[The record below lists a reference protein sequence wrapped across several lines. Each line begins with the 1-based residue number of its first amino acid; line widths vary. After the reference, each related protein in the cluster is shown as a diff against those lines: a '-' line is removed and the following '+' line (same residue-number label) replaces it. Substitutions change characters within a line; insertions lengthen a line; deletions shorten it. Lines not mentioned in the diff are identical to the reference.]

1 MGYVERVFVNTV
13 LNDQAA
19 RTFLRRFIFTSKM
32 DFQIMEKD
40 MYGDVENDEE
50 LMAELLA
57 LEAEEQAA
65 GRTSGTREHN
75 ARHHESTAQASQPVS
90 GMYGIS
96 SISDVSDEDLNSN
109 DEVDINDPEL
119 LAELSDLVEQ
129 GNAVGSPA
137 SPKLHTSIPYEPAV
151 DTTLLYKLR
160 GLKEEYTSVLEAA
173 EEKNDILRTKRYRRG
188 FDRIEEL
195 IRKVQAGKMIDEK
208 DIPISIRTIRSVE
221 LHAKE
226 TDVSVIP
233 RPEIQPVLPAKVKQS
248 ATEIINESSVI
259 YQKPVKKLLR
269 GEQLRAELISRRES
283 YIKNAR
289 AANSLGDKKKAY
301 EYYVVAKQ
309 FDEAMKT
316 MNDGRVTECE
326 ENELPPLAIPYKS
339 SKDEG
344 IHPPPKTL
352 LDGLQQRMQKYKAL
366 CDQSRVENDN
376 RKYRMNARILKR
388 YEDAIEACRSN
399 KPVDTSGL
407 PCPPGYP
414 PLPPLE
420 NMAASSTNGMVMS
433 RRPLPEVGSLG
444 APEASISGKQS
455 RQKQQLDFLLQRQFQ
470 FKEAAIAAKRNG
482 DVETAKKFLLAA
494 KGFDKMI
501 AASKNGLSVNIKK
514 TPMPPQV
521 RTSARILK
529 PSLEHHT
536 SFDAAIKG
544 AVKVNGFQYFVFYF
558 IFYINL
564 FNADTLSTAGTSS
577 EVFATMERDLI
588 CQVKLCEKYRFAFT
602 QLGDVTR
609 VKMLETWSAISKRD
623 LMLLRE
629 VMKRGATVPQFR
641 YETRNMPSVEVCFEV
656 DENHIELTI
665 MKIIEA
671 KLPAGWK
678 ASDGYLFVKY
688 NFSFPH
694 DAHQTGRTKV
704 IAATNSPEYNQKFLL
719 TINRK
724 TKQLQRVIKRNC
736 LKFELF
742 FQIYQKGGFLRSD
755 KLIATADC
763 KLIDLEEKVYIHESI
778 DLMDGRKQTGGKLI
792 YQVRVR
798 EPLSGKKLLM
808 MQKKWLILE
817 L

>member
-1 MGYVERVFVNTV
+1 
-13 LNDQAA
+13 
-19 RTFLRRFIFTSKM
+19 
-32 DFQIMEKD
+32 
-40 MYGDVENDEE
+40 
-50 LMAELLA
+50 
-57 LEAEEQAA
+57 
-65 GRTSGTREHN
+65 
-75 ARHHESTAQASQPVS
+75 
-90 GMYGIS
+90 MYGIS

-129 GNAVGSPA
+129 GNAAGSPT

-173 EEKNDILRTKRYRRG
+173 KEKNDILRTKRYRRG
-188 FDRIEEL
+188 FDKIEEL

-233 RPEIQPVLPAKVKQS
+233 RPEIQPVLPAEVKQS
-248 ATEIINESSVI
+248 ATEVISESSLI

-269 GEQLRAELISRRES
+269 GEQLRAELINRRES

-289 AANSLGDKKKAY
+289 AASSLGDKKKAY
-301 EYYVVAKQ
+301 EYYIVAKQ

-344 IHPPPKTL
+344 IHPLPRTL

-399 KPVDTSGL
+399 KPIDTSGL

-420 NMAASSTNGMVMS
+420 NMAATSTNGMVMS
-433 RRPLPEVGSLG
+433 RRPLREVGSLG

-482 DVETAKKFLLAA
+482 DVATAKKFLLAA

-544 AVKVNGFQYFVFYF
+544 
-558 IFYINL
+558 
-564 FNADTLSTAGTSS
+564 TSS

-588 CQVKLCEKYRFAFT
+588 CQVKLCEEYRFAFT

-641 YETRNMPSVEVCFEV
+641 YETRNIPSVEVCFEV

-736 LKFELF
+736 LKFE
-742 FQIYQKGGFLRSD
+742 IYQKGGFLRSD

-763 KLIDLEEKVYIHESI
+763 KLIDLEEKVCIHKSI

>member
-1 MGYVERVFVNTV
+1 
-13 LNDQAA
+13 
-19 RTFLRRFIFTSKM
+19 M

-65 GRTSGTREHN
+65 GHMSSARTSGTREHS
-75 ARHHESTAQASQPVS
+75 ARHHESAAQASQRVS

-129 GNAVGSPA
+129 GNAAGSPT

-173 EEKNDILRTKRYRRG
+173 KEKNDILRTKRYRRG
-188 FDRIEEL
+188 FDKIEEL

-233 RPEIQPVLPAKVKQS
+233 RPEIQPVLPAEVKQS
-248 ATEIINESSVI
+248 ATEVISESSLI

-269 GEQLRAELISRRES
+269 GEQLRAELINRRES

-289 AANSLGDKKKAY
+289 AASSLGDKKKAY
-301 EYYVVAKQ
+301 EYYIVAKQ

-344 IHPPPKTL
+344 IHPLPRTL

-399 KPVDTSGL
+399 KPIDTSGL

-420 NMAASSTNGMVMS
+420 NMAATSTNGMVMS
-433 RRPLPEVGSLG
+433 RRPLREVGSLG

-482 DVETAKKFLLAA
+482 DVATAKKFLLAA

-544 AVKVNGFQYFVFYF
+544 
-558 IFYINL
+558 
-564 FNADTLSTAGTSS
+564 TSS

-588 CQVKLCEKYRFAFT
+588 CQVKLCEEYRFAFT

-641 YETRNMPSVEVCFEV
+641 YETRNIPSVEVCFEV

-736 LKFELF
+736 LKFE
-742 FQIYQKGGFLRSD
+742 IYQKGGFLRSD

-763 KLIDLEEKVYIHESI
+763 KLIDLEEKVCIHKSI

>member
-1 MGYVERVFVNTV
+1 
-13 LNDQAA
+13 
-19 RTFLRRFIFTSKM
+19 M

-544 AVKVNGFQYFVFYF
+544 
-558 IFYINL
+558 
-564 FNADTLSTAGTSS
+564 TSS

-736 LKFELF
+736 LKFE
-742 FQIYQKGGFLRSD
+742 IYQKGGFLRSD

>member
-1 MGYVERVFVNTV
+1 
-13 LNDQAA
+13 
-19 RTFLRRFIFTSKM
+19 M
-32 DFQIMEKD
+32 DFQIMEKN

-57 LEAEEQAA
+57 LEAEERAA
-65 GRTSGTREHN
+65 GHMPSARTNG
-75 ARHHESTAQASQPVS
+75 HHESAAQASQRVS
-90 GMYGIS
+90 GAYGIS

-109 DEVDINDPEL
+109 DEEDINDPEL
-119 LAELSDLVEQ
+119 LAELSDLVGQ
-129 GNAVGSPA
+129 GNAACETGPPA
-137 SPKLHTSIPYEPAV
+137 SSKLHTSRPYEPAV

-160 GLKEEYTSVLEAA
+160 GLKEEYISVLEAA
-173 EEKNDILRTKRYRRG
+173 KEKNDILRTKRYRRG
-188 FDRIEEL
+188 FDKIEEL

-208 DIPISIRTIRSVE
+208 DIPISVRTIRSVE
-221 LHAKE
+221 LHAAE
-226 TDVSVIP
+226 TDVSVIS
-233 RPEIQPVLPAKVKQS
+233 RSES
-248 ATEIINESSVI
+248 AAGEINESSVI

-289 AANSLGDKKKAY
+289 AASALGDKKKAY

-309 FDEAMKT
+309 FNEAVKT

-326 ENELPPLAIPYKS
+326 ENELPPPAIPYRS

-344 IHPPPKTL
+344 IHPPPKAV
-352 LDGLQQRMQKYKAL
+352 LDALQQRMQKYKAL

-376 RKYRMNARILKR
+376 RKYRMNVRILKR

-414 PLPPLE
+414 PLPPLG
-420 NMAASSTNGMVMS
+420 NMAATSTNGMVIS
-433 RRPLPEVGSLG
+433 RRPVPEVGSFA

-470 FKEAAIAAKRNG
+470 FKEAAIAAKKNG
-482 DVETAKKFLLAA
+482 DVTTAKKFLLAA

-501 AASKNGLSVNIKK
+501 AASKSGLSVNIEK
-514 TPMPPQV
+514 TPVPPQV
-521 RTSARILK
+521 RTSSTILK

-544 AVKVNGFQYFVFYF
+544 
-558 IFYINL
+558 
-564 FNADTLSTAGTSS
+564 TSS
-577 EVFATMERDLI
+577 EVFAVMERDLI
-588 CQVKLCEKYRFAFT
+588 CQVKLCEEYRFAFT

-609 VKMLETWSAISKRD
+609 VKMLETWSAVSKRD
-623 LMLLRE
+623 LILLRE
-629 VMKRGATVPQFR
+629 VVKRGAAVPQFR
-641 YETRNMPSVEVCFEV
+641 YETRNIPSVEVCFEV
-656 DENHIELTI
+656 DEHHIELTI
-665 MKIIEA
+665 IKITEA

-736 LKFELF
+736 LKFE
-742 FQIYQKGGFLRSD
+742 IYQKGGFLRSD

-763 KLIDLEEKVYIHESI
+763 KLIDLEEKVHIHESI
-778 DLMDGRKQTGGKLI
+778 NLMDGRKQTGGKLI